1 MRLLL
6 FVICSIFFISS
17 ISNVIA
23 QDSSHVFFILIQI
36 IQRDDDGTLITYI
49 ETNDVSE
56 VNDSLL
62 NFLLDELIEDENI
75 KTYNIQ
81 GREIEV
87 ITQVTPLTTDSS
99 GLLATV
105 QFQMIDAYG
114 DIHDIPTSS
123 GEYKE
128 VISEAT
134 REIIKPSLRSAL
146 EFSKKTGLS
155 YMHEFYLTQPS
166 IKLLFCK

>member
-49 ETNDVSE
+49 ETDDVSE

-75 KTYNIQ
+75 KTTLLTSEKEEINTIQ
-81 GREIEV
+81 ASNDAGARDGI
-87 ITQVTPLTTDSS
+87 S
-99 GLLATV
+99 GK
-105 QFQMIDAYG
+105 G
-114 DIHDIPTSS
+114 DLYVDGMDISVHI
-123 GEYKE
+123 GILKE
-128 VISEAT
+128 
-134 REIIKPSLRSAL
+134 L
-146 EFSKKTGLS
+146 ET
-155 YMHEFYLTQPS
+155 
-166 IKLLFCK
+166 ICKV

>member
-49 ETNDVSE
+49 ETDDVSE

-114 DIHDIPTSS
+114 DIHDIVRFSHDGMRLTPD
-123 GEYKE
+123 EQVD
-128 VISEAT
+128 VIWT
-134 REIIKPSLRSAL
+134 FMR
-146 EFSKKTGLS
+146 TV
-155 YMHEFYLTQPS
+155 
-166 IKLLFCK
+166 